1 MGMVV
6 DHAWVDKVISM
17 SDDFCLYDDYNWDWT
32 LMHLSA
38 EIIKPATT
46 RAWKGALPAM
56 ARSQHMGI
64 TGCGTHFQKGK
75 ICPPIFVRCKYLFQ
89 VVVTLSRYEKC
100 SKKISVR
107 LWMLA
112 IFTQLK

>member
-46 RAWKGALPAM
+46 RAWKVALPAM

>member
-6 DHAWVDKVISM
+6 DHAWVDRVISM

-46 RAWKGALPAM
+46 RAWKVALPAM

-75 ICPPIFVRCKYLFQ
+75 IGLTIFARSFYFRWL
-89 VVVTLSRYEKC
+89 
-100 SKKISVR
+100 
-107 LWMLA
+107 
-112 IFTQLK
+112 